1 MNRTSTVFSRPL
13 YIHFRPPLGKCPNNF
28 CININI
34 NIFSYLVG
42 NETAKIYSNSL
53 YSKKKANRKTGI
65 LFFAVHI
72 TGIILIYAFR
82 AIPLTQSKLQLIMIA
97 LKRSF
102 SFCQLIQTRKVEHWI
117 RVYSCQSWGRL
128 QYSFTHLQLHFFLI
142 QLTGVV
148 NRLSWNNVL
157 ICVHWHKSRSET
169 FQKLKFSSKF

>member
-97 LKRSF
+97 LKRSPF
-102 SFCQLIQTRKVEHWI
+102 NFCQLIQTGKVEHWT
-117 RVYSCQSWGRL
+117 RVYSFQSWDRL
-128 QYSFTHLQLHFFLI
+128 QYIFIHLQLHFVLL
-142 QLTGVV
+142 QC
-148 NRLSWNNVL
+148 NRY
-157 ICVHWHKSRSET
+157 H
-169 FQKLKFSSKF
+169 